1 MLGKIQRGDEAYFAV
16 ESLAEA
22 LRGNFDRDVT
32 TEPRIERLVDLAH
45 AARSQEAVNLVRPEL

>member
-1 MLGKIQRGDEAYFAV
+1 MIQRGDEAYFAV
-16 ESLAEA
+16 ESPAEA
-22 LRGNFDRDVT
+22 LRGHFDRNVT